1 MGRRWCW
8 WVDTEN
14 VSRQK
19 DKVPFLG
26 DLPVLGR
33 LFRSESNTTA
43 RKNLIVFVTPT
54 IIDPSGNR
62 RNLDDDMP
70 FARATI
76 PQQPPM
82 R

>member
-1 MGRRWCW
+1 
-8 WVDTEN
+8 